1 MKKIAITGKIGTGK
15 SVLLNQFK
23 FLRYKTYSS
32 DQIVRDIYTKD
43 KDIVNEIKKLDAEL
57 VVNKKIRPEDLSN
70 KAFCEPGFLIK
81 LEQIIYPRLHLI
93 RSKIIKTNQINK
105 NKNRSFIVFEVP
117 LLFEKKLQNNFDLII
132 LLTCQK
138 YLQMKRVLKR
148 TNMNIEK
155 FKRIDRKFIPEVEK
169 IKRSDYVI
177 NSGIGKNYTM
187 LRIKEILIKHA

>member
-1 MKKIAITGKIGTGK
+1 MTNIKNKIEKIWAGLLHQKSTG
-15 SVLLNQFK
+15 
-23 FLRYKTYSS
+23 
-32 DQIVRDIYTKD
+32 
-43 KDIVNEIKKLDAEL
+43 
-57 VVNKKIRPEDLSN
+57 
-70 KAFCEPGFLIK
+70 
-81 LEQIIYPRLHLI
+81 HLI

-105 NKNRSFIVFEVP
+105 NENRSFIVFEVP

-155 FKRIDRKFIPEVEK
+155 FKRIDKKFIPEVEK

-187 LRIKEILIKHA
+187 LKIKEILIKHA